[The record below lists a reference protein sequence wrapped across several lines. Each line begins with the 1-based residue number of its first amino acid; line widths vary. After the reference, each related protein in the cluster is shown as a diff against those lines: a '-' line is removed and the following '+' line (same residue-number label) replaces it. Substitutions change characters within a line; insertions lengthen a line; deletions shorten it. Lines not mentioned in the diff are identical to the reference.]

1 MSLVT
6 TNLRRLVIAKN
17 QNTFAKMERE
27 KQKRRKAEV
36 KRQRRLER
44 KAGQV
49 KEAHVPNCEIPNG
62 PVTIQANDSSTIK
75 NEMGDDLSITDD

>member
-6 TNLRRLVIAKN
+6 TNLRRPVIGKN

-27 KQKRRKAEV
+27 KQKRRKAEE

-44 KAGQV
+44 KAGQANV
-49 KEAHVPNCEIPNG
+49 APEPDHEASKGLEKV
-62 PVTIQANDSSTIK
+62 QANDPSTNT
-75 NEMGDDLSITDD
+75 NETGDDLSITDD